1 MSSDAK
7 PNQVAASIVREPSN
21 AARKSL
27 SDPQAAEI
35 NEVQRTAVQKPWFS
49 QHIFHTMQLLEMLR
63 TIVSQ
68 RLVWST
74 TNVLARDV
82 AKMLAR
88 HAKEMRK
95 KCSKNDR
102 LTTESCSDQ
111 NYDNPNCRKGWH
123 MVFLCSQVVAA
134 WMPSR
139 LIHMS
144 IIAGSSRIVHLIAG
158 ISRLCHV
165 TAYYFLQSY
174 ENMVLTIWSIV
185 SYHFLPA
192 LSCPIVSNLKPA
204 MAAMTTFSP
213 RPPCAIH
220 IWT

>member
-1 MSSDAK
+1 MVFSTYFPYNATAG
-7 PNQVAASIVREPSN
+7 NASHNRVPKACLKLNKCVGKRCCEN
-21 AARKSL
+21 ARTTCEGN
-27 SDPQAAEI
+27 AE
-35 NEVQRTAVQKPWFS
+35 
-49 QHIFHTMQLLEMLR
+49 
-63 TIVSQ
+63 
-68 RLVWST
+68 
-74 TNVLARDV
+74 
-82 AKMLAR
+82 
-88 HAKEMRK
+88 

-102 LTTESCSDQ
+102 LTTESCTDQ
-111 NYDNPNCRKGWH
+111 NYDNPNCRKEWH
-123 MVFLCSQVVAA
+123 SFFFCGVPRLWLSECLLD
-134 WMPSR
+134 WCICPS
-139 LIHMS
+139 LL
-144 IIAGSSRIVHLIAG
+144 GLESSRIVHLIAG

>member
-1 MSSDAK
+1 
-7 PNQVAASIVREPSN
+7 
-21 AARKSL
+21 
-27 SDPQAAEI
+27 
-35 NEVQRTAVQKPWFS
+35 
-49 QHIFHTMQLLEMLR
+49 MLR

-68 RLVWST
+68 RLVWSS

-102 LTTESCSDQ
+102 PTTESCSVQ
-111 NYDNPNCRKGWH
+111 KYDNPNCRKEWH
-123 MVFLCSQVVAA
+123 MFFLWCSQVVAA
-134 WMPSR
+134 WMRPR
-139 LIHMS
+139 FIQMS
-144 IIAGSSRIVHLIAG
+144 IIAGSSCIVHLIAG
-158 ISRLCHV
+158 ILCALNKYVRSRLTTSCKN
-165 TAYYFLQSY
+165 Y
-174 ENMVLTIWSIV
+174 ENMVLIIWSIV

-220 IWT
+220 IWTWRTDHDPKGISDISLPGWWPSQKSIPQYGHMI